1 MVDIKRTLPE
11 HRLELELYQ
20 SVTEY
25 ISHYYDLAKQTNNQM
40 LLLLVMLY
48 QRILSSSSFAL
59 HDTMKRRLAFL
70 RNGFVANETALETLE
85 DSDEP
90 DFRKLI
96 SLKISNTK
104 DVLGKE
110 MVFVTDCL
118 TKAEAIAQV
127 FGDAKLKELL
137 RIIEELKKRENNP
150 ELKVIIFSEFRATQ
164 AGIKD
169 YLSRYG
175 YPPVLG

>member
-59 HDTMKRRLAFL
+59 HDTMKRRLARSIFGMIVGY
-70 RNGFVANETALETLE
+70 RRGHRQA
-85 DSDEP
+85 
-90 DFRKLI
+90 R
-96 SLKISNTK
+96 
-104 DVLGKE
+104 VLMK
-110 MVFVTDCL
+110 
-118 TKAEAIAQV
+118 
-127 FGDAKLKELL
+127 
-137 RIIEELKKRENNP
+137 
-150 ELKVIIFSEFRATQ
+150 IIFLY
-164 AGIKD
+164 IN
-169 YLSRYG
+169 YI
-175 YPPVLG
+175 V